1 MILGDLCFPIIP
13 QHNTLTLQHSVI
25 FITSEESI
33 KENDDLR
40 LLYNFIKQYDEV
52 QSVYLS
58 MSRLVFL
65 PLVAILL
72 TKKVK

>member
-52 QSVYLS
+52 QSAYLS
-58 MSRLVFL
+58 MSRFVFL
-65 PLVAILL
+65 PPVAILL
-72 TKKVK
+72 TNKVK

>member
-52 QSVYLS
+52 QSDYLS

>member
-25 FITSEESI
+25 FIASEESI

-52 QSVYLS
+52 QSTYLS

-65 PLVAILL
+65 PPVAILL
-72 TKKVK
+72 TNKVK

>member
-52 QSVYLS
+52 QSAYLS

-65 PLVAILL
+65 PPVAILL
-72 TKKVK
+72 PKKVK